1 MVFAFTTAARA
12 QDAGRAA
19 GFSDDE
25 VRHILAVPM
34 PSAIEWV
41 AGLEAA
47 GLAGVVF
54 DHGVSGAFAPL
65 GNLIPM
71 RDWMASHPAG

>member
-1 MVFAFTTAARA
+1 MGGVVP
-12 QDAGRAA
+12 AGADGFRVHDRSA
-19 GFSDDE
+19 G
-25 VRHILAVPM
+25 
-34 PSAIEWV
+34 
-41 AGLEAA
+41 AGLESA

-65 GNLIPM
+65 GNLILM